1 MDGYGTLYYPE
12 GNIAY
17 QGNWK
22 NDEFSGNGTIYNDN
36 PQIIK
41 GNFDYTNFR
50 RLENDQWESYSG
62 EC

>member
-17 QGNWK
+17 QGYWK

-50 RLENDQWESYSG
+50 RLENDQWESYNG